1 MILRRLVARTFGL
14 LGVLE
19 MWKAMI
25 DDPVL
30 LCACQDGAWCDVCE
44 PEQVDG
50 PCIAKAP
57 RLRPAA

>member
-1 MILRRLVARTFGL
+1 MILRQLLPRTFGL

-30 LCACQDGAWCDVCE
+30 LCACQDGEWCDFCE
-44 PEQVDG
+44 PEQLD
-50 PCIAKAP
+50 PCVAKAP